1 MHAGLVGDAVPYF
14 KAGELKQVGVAELS
28 VGVVGI
34 EAATVGDALDV
45 NVLVVFVKLLS
56 KEVTVGLCADGPGG
70 SSHQDDLLGLRDL
83 GVADQIIQ
91 QGRENVV
98 AVEIEILSQ
107 LGGVPGSCVHI
118 TAAVGNVH

>member
-14 KAGELKQVGVAELS
+14 KAGELQQVGVAELS

-70 SSHQDDLLGLRDL
+70 SSH
-83 GVADQIIQ
+83 
-91 QGRENVV
+91 
-98 AVEIEILSQ
+98 
-107 LGGVPGSCVHI
+107 
-118 TAAVGNVH
+118 